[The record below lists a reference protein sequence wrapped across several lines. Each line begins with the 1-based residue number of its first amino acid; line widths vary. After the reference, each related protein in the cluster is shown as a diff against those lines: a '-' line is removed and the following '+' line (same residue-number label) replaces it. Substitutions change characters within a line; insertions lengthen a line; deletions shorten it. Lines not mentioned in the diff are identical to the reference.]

1 MADFSELISML
12 NSRVMS
18 ERIEAVKLLG
28 KSGDSRAAEYLINN
42 LPELHSELRMNIVQ
56 ALGCLKDKK
65 ASGPLIIVYDETP
78 SSNLKKEIINSMLK
92 IKDEQSISKL
102 MQIAS
107 SLSEEVYFRILILKE
122 IIKFEEKD
130 SSEIINT
137 AVELLQDKN
146 NEIKKRALN
155 IIIHFNV
162 KNIQNYLLPMI
173 KEGDIDIRVKS
184 LRYLYKLEGENLIP
198 KLISILSS
206 ESVESKSKERIVE
219 VLWIIN
225 SPKITDLLEKLCSCN
240 ELYIRRN
247 AVISLAH
254 TQIPKASEIIVKRLQ
269 DEEHIVRNAALM
281 ALAKLNARHYVK
293 NIMPLLMDKNDEVRK
308 EAVVT
313 IQSLIDDREL
323 EKLEPLMKN
332 PNLQVLKS
340 VLEIFSNKKYFPSNF
355 YKNVSSFME
364 TKDDEIIKS
373 VIKILSILKDKKT
386 YDVLISLYN
395 NASENIK
402 VEILYTLKNFNNLYA
417 EMIPFLFEYYKNE
430 DSPKLRAILTD
441 IISLAKNHTSG
452 NILLYIVKNETDKRT
467 KSNAIEALEQY
478 VDVIE
483 EVELV
488 NTIMPSLK
496 DENNRVKA
504 NAAKALWKF
513 GGLRMVSM
521 LEDMMKEEDRWQKAS
536 ACFVLGEIGAFQVVP
551 ILKTALNDSEDVV
564 RANAVKALG
573 KCGELDT
580 LKEIFEVYNQET
592 DVVKQAI
599 VFSARFLVDEKYM
612 DFIIEKF
619 EDKNKDIA
627 IEAAYTY
634 NSLMKI
640 QPVWVDKVSDR
651 LDKYPVEVLNVIID
665 GLGSVSNKISLD
677 ILERLSYHSVVSV
690 ASKALSNF
698 KKVEKN
704 CI

>member
-162 KNIQNYLLPMI
+162 KNIQNHLLPMI